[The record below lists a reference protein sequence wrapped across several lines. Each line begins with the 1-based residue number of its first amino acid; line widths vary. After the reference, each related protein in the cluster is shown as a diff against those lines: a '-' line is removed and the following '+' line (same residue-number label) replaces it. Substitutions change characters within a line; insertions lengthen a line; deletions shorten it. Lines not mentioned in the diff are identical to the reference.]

1 LRITDFEASYLEI
14 PFAEPGMRSIAYG
27 VKKSWGFTLVKIF
40 TDEDIVGIGGQV
52 STMPGGKYFSKIL
65 KAAMK
70 PLLMERIIDP
80 HKVGLF
86 SAYLRSLRPSS
97 NLSPRPCS
105 VEMALWD
112 IIGKS
117 AKKPIYKLL
126 GARQDKVKA
135 YLNATTKAPR
145 WEPDEIASFAIKNLE
160 GGFRAI
166 KTNIYNATEVQKDID
181 CVKAIRAA
189 VGDEMEIM
197 VDAQASES
205 PWGIRN
211 FSYPMALKIARELE
225 RLNCLWLEDIIPYRL
240 NPELCK
246 RFAAEVDILIA
257 SGGQLFGAHTFE
269 MLMKENVLDVV
280 QPDVMN
286 VGGISE
292 LVKVAFLAE
301 MYNKMCCPHTGY
313 VPGLVTA
320 ATLQAAGATN
330 IPYVENILEPY
341 ATIEVRDSI
350 MTEPIEIGKD
360 GFIRIPQKPGIGV
373 ELSEKNVDRFTV
385 T

>member
-1 LRITDFEASYLEI
+1 LRIIDFKASYLEI
-14 PFAEPGMRSIAYG
+14 PFAEPGMRSAAYG
-27 VKKSWGFTLVKIF
+27 VKKNWGFTIVKIF
-40 TDEDIVGIGGQV
+40 TDEDIIGIGGQV
-52 STMPGGKYFSKIL
+52 SAMVGGKYFSKIL
-65 KAAMK
+65 NDVMK
-70 PLLMERIIDP
+70 PLLMEKIVDP
-80 HKVGLF
+80 HNVGLF
-86 SAYLRSLRPSS
+86 SAYLRSLGPSS

-135 YLNATTKAPR
+135 YINATTKIPR
-145 WEPDEIASFAIKNLE
+145 WEPDEIANFAMKYLE
-160 GGFRAI
+160 MGFRGI
-166 KTNIYNATEVQKDID
+166 KTNIYNTTEIKKDID

-189 VGDEMEIM
+189 VGDEMDIM
-197 VDAQASES
+197 VDAQASLT
-205 PWGIRN
+205 PWGVRC
-211 FSYPMALKIARELE
+211 FSYPTALKIARELE
-225 RLNCLWLEDIIPYRL
+225 KLDCLWLEDIIPYSI

-246 RFAAEVDILIA
+246 RFAAEVDILVG

-269 MLMKENVLDVV
+269 TLMKENVLDVV

-301 MYNKMCCPHTGY
+301 IYNKMCCPHIGY
-313 VPGLVTA
+313 APGLVIA

-330 IPYVENILEPY
+330 IPYVENFLEPY

-350 MTEPIEIGKD
+350 LMEPIGIEKD
-360 GFIRIPQKPGIGV
+360 GYIRIPQKPGLGV
-373 ELSEKNVDRFTV
+373 ELNERNIEKFTIK
-385 T
+385 